1 MRNNQKVLI
10 LAALGAAVIGFGIV
24 ALILRA
30 REAEQPLRGAGS
42 AVAVA
47 TPTSQPAP
55 GAAPAST
62 AAPGTT
68 TPATTT
74 ATPRASKDSNPLL
87 DLLQGE
93 EVTLTADQTQPRGVL
108 ERLLSVT
115 LRLTLAAVLAAMLA
129 FRPRRVRR
137 IIRRNPFVAQTQI
150 LLAVVSSALM
160 MIVGDSAARAFGIFA
175 AVSFVRFRTNIRDP
189 KEVTVLLVSLAIGL
203 ATGTGRWELAVI
215 LSFFILLLLWGLEYR
230 EPELLFR
237 AMELTVKTKNVD
249 VTQEVLLR
257 LFRKYRFD
265 AEMRTIDRPDAP
277 DEVGCVVYHVNV
289 SPLVSTDRLSE
300 EILTADSANIDSVEW
315 DQQKNPAHYYQ

>member
-10 LAALGAAVIGFGIV
+10 VAALGAAVIGFGIV
-24 ALILRA
+24 ALVFRA
-30 REAEQPLRGAGS
+30 REAERPARAVDQAGGVASPAQPA
-42 AVAVA
+42 A
-47 TPTSQPAP
+47 TPAEREAP
-55 GAAPAST
+55 AAPT
-62 AAPGTT
+62 AP
-68 TPATTT
+68 T
-74 ATPRASKDSNPLL
+74 ATPRAQDRNPLL
-87 DLLQGE
+87 DLLQGQ
-93 EVTLTADQTQPRGVL
+93 EVTSGPERERGIL
-108 ERLLSVT
+108 ETLLSVT
-115 LRLTLAAVLAAMLA
+115 LRMSLAAVLAAMLA

-203 ATGTGRWELAVI
+203 ATGTGRWELAI
-215 LSFFILLLLWGLEYR
+215 MLSFFILLLLWGLEYR

-237 AMELTVKTKNVD
+237 AMELTVKTKNID
-249 VTQEVLLR
+249 VTQEMLLR

-265 AEMRTIDRPDAP
+265 AEMRTIDRPDAE

-300 EILTADSANIDSVEW
+300 EILAADSANIDSVEW